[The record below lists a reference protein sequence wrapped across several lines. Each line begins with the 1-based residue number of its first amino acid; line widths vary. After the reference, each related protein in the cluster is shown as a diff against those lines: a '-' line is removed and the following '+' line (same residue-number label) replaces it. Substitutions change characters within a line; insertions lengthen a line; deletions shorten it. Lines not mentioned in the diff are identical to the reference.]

1 MGTKMGTTKQ
11 PRRSPLAQRI
21 CRKIAEHFAIHGP
34 VIPDFGPSWNVAP
47 QTFQPIVRLN
57 RDKGEREIVLMRWW
71 LIPYSY
77 WAKDPTIGLRTI
89 NAKAETITARTFRE
103 AIKYRRCLVPA
114 DALCEWVVFEGAWA
128 RKWAQR
134 NIRVAP
140 LSRRESAARWLC
152 WSL

>member
-89 NAKAETITARTFRE
+89 NAKTEMITARAFRE
-103 AIKYRRCLVPA
+103 AIS
-114 DALCEWVVFEGAWA
+114 
-128 RKWAQR
+128 
-134 NIRVAP
+134 I
-140 LSRRESAARWLC
+140 AAV
-152 WSL
+152 

>member
-1 MGTKMGTTKQ
+1 MGTAKQ

-21 CRKIAEHFAIHGP
+21 CARLRNSSRCTVLSSLTSDQAGTLP
-34 VIPDFGPSWNVAP
+34 P

-77 WAKDPTIGLRTI
+77 GAKDPTIGLRTI
-89 NAKAETITARTFRE
+89 NAKAETITARAFRE
-103 AIKYRRCLVPA
+103 AIKYRRRLVPA
-114 DALCEWVVFEGAWA
+114 DGLCEWGGFEGAWA

-134 NIRVAP
+134 NIR
-140 LSRRESAARWLC
+140 
-152 WSL
+152 

>member
-11 PRRSPLAQRI
+11 LPSRAENL
-21 CRKIAEHFAIHGP
+21 RKIGELFAMHGP

-77 WAKDPTIGLRTI
+77 GAKDPTIGS
-89 NAKAETITARTFRE
+89 
-103 AIKYRRCLVPA
+103 V
-114 DALCEWVVFEGAWA
+114 
-128 RKWAQR
+128 
-134 NIRVAP
+134 
-140 LSRRESAARWLC
+140 
-152 WSL
+152 

>member
-1 MGTKMGTTKQ
+1 MGTTKQ
-11 PRRSPLAQRI
+11 LPSRAENL
-21 CRKIAEHFAIHGP
+21 RKIAELFAMHGP

-89 NAKAETITARTFRE
+89 NAKTETITARAFRE
-103 AIKYRRCLVPA
+103 AIVP
-114 DALCEWVVFEGAWA
+114 
-128 RKWAQR
+128 
-134 NIRVAP
+134 IRLP
-140 LSRRESAARWLC
+140 RSEESTPSPTAVTVPTT
-152 WSL
+152 S